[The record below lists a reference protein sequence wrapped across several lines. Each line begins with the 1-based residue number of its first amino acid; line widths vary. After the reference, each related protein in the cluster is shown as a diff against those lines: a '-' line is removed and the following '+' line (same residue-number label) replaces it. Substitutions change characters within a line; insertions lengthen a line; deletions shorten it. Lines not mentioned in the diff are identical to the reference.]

1 MIIIRVD
8 DRLIH
13 GQVVEN
19 WIPTYSIT
27 DVIVVNDEI
36 SSDELRKN
44 IMRFSTPD
52 DVNIYFINVSDLRN
66 LNFSNEKNYLILF
79 ENIFDIERAIENNFK
94 MDEINIGG
102 IHYAKGRNF
111 SFGKVMFL
119 SDEEKD
125 ILRKISSTGINVY
138 FQPIPQEKK
147 IKVME
152 IIG

>member
-1 MIIIRVD
+1 MMIIRVD

-19 WIPTYSIT
+19 WIPTFSIT
-27 DVIVVNDEI
+27 DVIVVNDDI

-44 IMRFSTPD
+44 IMRFSVPD
-52 DVNIYFINVSDLRN
+52 DINIYFMKVEDLKGITFEN
-66 LNFSNEKNYLILF
+66 TKNYLILF
-79 ENIFDIERAIENNFK
+79 ENLHDVYKAIENGFK
-94 MDEINIGG
+94 IEELNIGG

-119 SDEEKD
+119 SEEEKE
-125 ILRKISSTGINVY
+125 LLKKINSYGINVY

-147 IKVME
+147 IKVAE
-152 IIG
+152 II